1 MKNSFFATVIAI
13 FISILILSPLFLI
26 SCSKTV
32 HAESASKEPLTITR
46 VVPSGEDIDNQNQ
59 IVIQFDQKV
68 VPIGKMERDASELPI
83 KITPELKGQ
92 WRWLNSSDLSF
103 NIDLSD
109 RMKLATKY
117 RVTVNPGI
125 MTQDGVTLAKPF
137 VHTFITR
144 RPSISYY
151 EFRTWRT
158 PGTPVIALHFNQPV
172 TKGSVSQK
180 IIFSLENDSLY
191 NNPVQVQSSKKGIEN
206 NNSIGEKNREIKVDT
221 TWLIYPTNE
230 LPLDSKIRLIANY
243 GILSALGSEQS
254 IETKDIVEFSTF
266 PEFKFAGI
274 RCYTIKDN
282 NPIIISPD
290 QALSGD
296 LQHIVDPRGYTEL
309 LFTAPV
315 SFEEIKDNVIF
326 LPDLAQGQ
334 KDYNPW
340 ANSYNNYGLNFPH
353 TKGELYG
360 VAFPQYLKAWQQ
372 YTIMEK
378 ISGFAKTQVSQ
389 KDDNIEKS
397 QQAIE
402 KKIGVRDMFGRT
414 LVEPID
420 FTFYTDHR
428 KAGYQIL
435 HETGVLEKDI
445 DSEVPVAVTNIDEMT
460 ISYNV
465 LTSPISS
472 PPIPLPNGEEDN
484 NYSLPLGRGGE
495 GQTKAVQTAPDFQKT
510 IVKSNLR
517 VQDIAYFTPLSV
529 REMLN
534 NNSGAV
540 YGKVVSTSPVVEKN
554 ERDTVFF
561 TVVTPWQIHAKVGH
575 FNTLVW
581 ITSLVTGE
589 PVSGVTVTVHRDLVE
604 NLTLNSQPIAESITD
619 ENGVAMLPG
628 MVVLDP
634 TRETFN
640 DSWEYGH
647 QRLIVKAVKN
657 NDDKAAKTIAGKS
670 GQNSDLA
677 IMPLTYSH
685 DFSVSL
691 WRVSDGNISS
701 NTEPKY
707 AHIHAWGTTPQGIY
721 KAGDSIDY
729 KIYVRDQ
736 NNNTFTPP
744 PQSGYNLTIT
754 DPTGKNIFEQK
765 DITLSEFSAFHGQYT
780 VPKNG
785 AIGWYRFSLSA
796 SFLDRSWE
804 PLKVLVTDF
813 TPSPFKVSTEL
824 NGDLFK
830 PEDTLN
836 IETSANLHSGGPYS
850 DASARVTVRL
860 KEILFEPDNP
870 IANGF
875 IFYKSAGGNESDFA
889 THNEDNENR
898 VKLANSNQELE
909 KVADSAQELEKVSD
923 SVQELEKVADSVQ
936 ELEKVADSVQE
947 SEEEYNEGDEVE
959 YPSDVPELLLEK
971 TATLD
976 DQGILKNSLPLSNI
990 LDSSTN
996 ISSNSAKLSS
1006 EANVSSELN
1015 RQQMQPISTISYG
1028 RIEVESA
1035 VKDDRGRSV
1044 SNLKTATYIGRD
1056 LFVGLKSL
1064 KWVYESGKPA
1074 MIQAIVVDGNGNPV
1088 EKKEFKVII
1097 QHRVTKAARIKGAG
1111 NAYLTKYINEWVNT
1125 EEKTRISTLEPLEFN
1140 FNPSEPGDYRIVAK
1154 INQNS
1159 VASQNKNPSNTQI
1172 VSNEISTPHISSI
1185 STWVTGKGQVLWQSP
1200 DDYSLSIIPE
1210 RKEYKAGETAKYLVK
1225 NPFPGAYAL
1234 ISLERYGVLRQW
1246 VQRLENSTQ
1255 VLEVPLN
1262 SDDVPGFFLSVTIV
1276 SPRVWDNKG
1285 GSLKSPTEIPPP
1297 LDGVDLGKPT
1307 FRLGYVE
1314 TKVKESEHDIKVTV
1328 KPEKLIYK
1336 PSDMVKVALH
1346 AENGLKDQDSR
1357 KIELAVAVLDE
1368 SVFDLIASGR
1378 DHFDIFKGFHTLD
1391 GLDVENYSLLTN
1403 IIGRRKFEKKGASVG
1418 GDGGAG
1424 LKMRSNFKYVSYW
1437 NPSIITDENGNADI
1451 EFKAPD
1457 NLTGWK
1463 IFAIAVDKIDS
1474 MGLGD
1479 GSFKVNRPTEIRP
1492 VMPNQVTLGDSFEA
1506 GFNIMNRTDK
1516 PRTLQVSIK
1525 MENPDSKVHNVQSKE
1540 NEENII
1546 TEQIELMPFKRKT
1559 VFLPVSKESIKSS
1572 GTITFT
1578 AKAQDELDGDAITH
1592 TLKVNKKS
1600 SPITVLNYGMI
1611 PSKKTQNIVEHLL
1624 YPENIDTDIGE
1635 TRVTFY
1641 PTVIGNMEEAFR
1653 YMAKYPYG
1661 CWEQKISKAVM
1672 ASHFMELK
1680 DYLKAGTFLWEEA
1693 PQLPDKTLQ
1702 LASQFQAP
1710 NGGMA
1715 YFTPDDNYVC
1725 PYLSAYTAL
1734 TFWWLKERGFKVP
1747 QDVEQKLWDYLAT
1760 LLRKDVFPTFEN
1772 GGNIGRRYS
1781 SGMASTVRA
1790 VALAAFANS
1799 GKINISDIT
1808 RYEPHVKDM
1817 SLFGKAHFLM
1827 AAIKVKGVES
1837 IAKNIWDMILSSANY
1852 SSGKVVFSETLD
1864 TEFGTIL
1871 ESELRTQGAILSAI
1885 VQYGQI
1891 NYEQINKTQKGNN
1904 ANPQMTK
1911 KNKAAEAKKDNAEE
1925 AREVAF
1931 KLVRTITE
1939 TRGRDESGENTQEN
1953 IFCMNGLAD
1962 YSAKYERFENNSGG
1976 KITASQNGENNGDD
1990 KITVAQN
1997 SKITIEQNGVGENSI
2012 QAKATLNHEVRGEE
2026 VMGIATFKSLKDA
2039 PVKLIKNITQ
2049 SDLGKKAD
2057 IVITRDISENS
2068 GVINK
2073 LEDTNNGGNAS
2084 KNTNKAG
2091 TIYYSAGMSYSP
2103 KDDFTQPI
2111 NAGMEIRREYSV
2123 EINGKWELLNSNDN
2137 NLNGDLT
2144 TSNNNDKA
2152 TGSNSNSPVNI
2163 NQGDLVRVDIFLS
2176 LPAARNFP
2184 VINDP
2189 VPGGLEPVN
2198 RDLATASV
2206 IDAEKAESLLPEG
2219 SWWFKLPNWYEFNES
2234 RWSFYHQEIG
2244 HDFVRYYA
2252 DYLPAGN
2259 YHLSYITQA
2268 IAKGNFTAMP
2278 THTEEMYNADIFGK
2292 GTAQK
2297 IVISESS
2304 KQ

>member
-1 MKNSFFATVIAI
+1 MKNSFIATLIAI
-13 FISILILSPLFLI
+13 FVSVVILSPLSLI
-26 SCSKTV
+26 SCFKTV
-32 HAESASKEPLTITR
+32 HAENASKAPLTITR
-46 VVPSGEDIDNQNQ
+46 ITPSGEDIDNQSQ

-68 VPIGKMERDASELPI
+68 VPIGKMERDGKEIPI

-103 NIDLSD
+103 NVDLAD
-109 RMKLATKY
+109 KMKLATKY
-117 RVTVNPGI
+117 TITISPGI
-125 MTQDGVTLAKPF
+125 MTQDGATLAKPF

-172 TKGSVSQK
+172 TKDSVSQK

-191 NNPVQVQSSKKGIEN
+191 NNPVQVESSKKGIEN

-221 TWLIYPTNE
+221 TWLISPTNE

-243 GILSALGSEQS
+243 GILSALGSETS
-254 IETKDIVEFSTF
+254 IERKDIVEFNTF

-282 NPIIISPD
+282 NPIIISPE
-290 QALSGD
+290 QSLSGD
-296 LQHIVDPRGYTEL
+296 LEHIVDPRGYTEL

-334 KDYNPW
+334 KDYDPW
-340 ANSYNNYGLNFPH
+340 ANAYNNYGLNFPH

-372 YTIMEK
+372 YTI
-378 ISGFAKTQVSQ
+378 FQ
-389 KDDNIEKS
+389 KSAERVQDSTVGSYVK
-397 QQAIE
+397 
-402 KKIGVRDMFGRT
+402 DMFGRT
-414 LVEPID
+414 LDKPID

-435 HETGVLEKDI
+435 HETGVLEKNI

-465 LTSPISS
+465 LTSPISPTS
-472 PPIPLPNGEEDN
+472 SPLPNGEGNN
-484 NYSLPLGRGGE
+484 NYSLPLERAGE
-495 GQTKAVQTAPDFQKT
+495 RQNKAAQTAPYFKKN

-517 VQDIAYFTPLSV
+517 VQDLAYFIPLGV

-540 YGKVVSTSPVVEKN
+540 YGKVVSTLPAIEKN

-589 PVSGVTVTVHRDLVE
+589 PASGVTVTVHRDLVE
-604 NLTLNSQPIAESITD
+604 NLTLNNQPIAESITD

-628 MVVLDP
+628 MVILDP
-634 TRETFN
+634 KRETFN

-647 QRLIVKAVKN
+647 QRLIIKAAKN
-657 NDDKAAKTIAGKS
+657 NDGNTAQKIAGKAE
-670 GQNSDLA
+670 QNSDLA

-691 WRVSDGNISS
+691 WRVSEGNISS

-744 PQSGYNLTIT
+744 PQSGYNLAIT
-754 DPTGKNIFEQK
+754 DPTGKNVFEQK
-765 DITLSEFSAFHGQYT
+765 DINLSEFSAFHGQYT

-824 NGDLFK
+824 NGDHFK

-836 IETSANLHSGGPYS
+836 IETSAYLHSGGPYS

-875 IFYKSAGGNESDFA
+875 IFYKSAGGSENDFA
-889 THNEDNENR
+889 THNEDNENS
-898 VKLANSNQELE
+898 VKLADSNQELE
-909 KVADSAQELEKVSD
+909 KTSD
-923 SVQELEKVADSVQ
+923 SI
-936 ELEKVADSVQE
+936 QE
-947 SEEEYNEGDEVE
+947 SEEEYDEGDEYNESDEVE
-959 YPSDVPELLLEK
+959 YPSDAPELLLEK

-990 LDSSTN
+990 LESSTN
-996 ISSNSAKLSS
+996 ISSNSANFSS
-1006 EANVSSELN
+1006 EAKISSELN

-1044 SNLKTATYIGRD
+1044 SNLKSATYIGRD
-1056 LFVGLKSL
+1056 FFVGLKSL

-1088 EKKEFKVII
+1088 KEKEVKIAI

-1159 VASQNKNPSNTQI
+1159 
-1172 VSNEISTPHISSI
+1172 TPHISSI
-1185 STWVTGKGQVLWQSP
+1185 STWVTGKGQVLWQAP
-1200 DDYSLSIIPE
+1200 NDYSLSIIPE

-1255 VLEVPLN
+1255 LLEVPLN

-1285 GSLKSPTEIPPP
+1285 GSLKSPTEVPPP

-1314 TKVKESEHDIKVTV
+1314 TKVKESEHDISVTV
-1328 KPEKLIYK
+1328 KPEQLVYK
-1336 PSDMVKVALH
+1336 PSDMVKVTLH
-1346 AENGLKDQDSR
+1346 AEVAPPPSPSPMERGNNYSLHLGRVGEGQNNYLESYSR

-1403 IIGRRKFEKKGASVG
+1403 IIGRRKFEKKGAAVG

-1437 NPSIITDENGNADI
+1437 NPSITTDENGNADI

-1474 MGLGD
+1474 MGLGES
-1479 GSFKVNRPTEIRP
+1479 SFKVNRPTEIRP

-1525 MENPDSKVHNVQSKE
+1525 MENHDSKVHNVQSKE
-1540 NEENII
+1540 SEENII
-1546 TEQIELMPFKRKT
+1546 TEQIEIMPFKRKT
-1559 VFLPVSKESIKSS
+1559 VFLPIRTEAIKSS

-1592 TLKVNKKS
+1592 ILKVNKKS

-1611 PSKKTQNIVEHLL
+1611 PSKETQNVIEHLL

-1635 TRVTFY
+1635 TKVTFY

-1680 DYLKAGTFLWEEA
+1680 DYLNTETLLWEEA

-1734 TFWWLKERGFKVP
+1734 TFGWLKARGFKIP

-1808 RYEPHVKDM
+1808 RYEPHVKEM

-1827 AAIKVKGVES
+1827 AAIKVKGAES
-1837 IAKNIWDMILSSANY
+1837 IAKNVWEMLLSSANY

-1891 NYEQINKTQKGNN
+1891 NYEQINKTQKGKN

-1911 KNKAAEAKKDNAEE
+1911 KNKAAEAKKDNAED

-1931 KLVRTITE
+1931 KLVRTITD
-1939 TRGRDESGENTQEN
+1939 TRGRDKSGENTQEN

-1962 YSAKYERFENNSGG
+1962 YSAKYERFENN
-1976 KITASQNGENNGDD
+1976 GDD

-1997 SKITIEQNGVGENSI
+1997 SKITIEQNGIGENSI

-2026 VMGIATFKSLKDA
+2026 VMGVAIFKSLKDA

-2057 IVITRDISENS
+2057 IVITRDTSEKS
-2068 GVINK
+2068 EGINK
-2073 LEDTNNGGNAS
+2073 LGDTNNSGKAS
-2084 KNTNKAG
+2084 ENNNKAG

-2123 EINGKWELLNSNDN
+2123 EKDGKWKLLNYSDNNSND
-2137 NLNGDLT
+2137 DLT
-2144 TSNNNDKA
+2144 ISNNNVKA
-2152 TGSNSNSPVNI
+2152 TGSNLNSPVNI

-2184 VINDP
+2184 VISDP

-2198 RDLATASV
+2198 KDLATASV
-2206 IDAEKAESLLPEG
+2206 IDAEKADSLLPEG
-2219 SWWFKLPNWYEFNES
+2219 SWLFKLPNWYEFNES

-2268 IAKGNFTAMP
+2268 IAKGNFIAMP

-2292 GTAQK
+2292 GTTQK